1 MNSNDNVVKTYFGV
15 MARWETYLNTLF
27 LFLAFPLGLT
37 YFVLLT
43 VGFSS
48 GTFFNN
54 YLGWITNPGNIISSG
69 MGINRF

>member
-1 MNSNDNVVKTYFGV
+1 MNSNDDVVKTYFGV

-37 YFVLLT
+37 YFVILT
-43 VGFSS
+43 VGFS
-48 GTFFNN
+48 
-54 YLGWITNPGNIISSG
+54 LGLSLIIIWVGLLILAILISSG